1 MAYTGNGAF
10 GGLDARRA
18 AADGAIRDMG
28 NMSLRYSPAISNRTA
43 RRNIKNGWTDFGG
56 AYYGER
62 DFVVRGGKLYD
73 GDTEVCPVSPGE
85 KSMAVLE
92 NNLYVFPDK
101 IRYNTADKTLKDFNV
116 TVSNEGNYY
125 GSVFIDY
132 YQTKTENGDFIE
144 TVYHASGIG
153 FKTTAFDSIPFKA
166 GERLKIKVTRRRKWQ
181 VGSFVNVEFEKE
193 VVPEAVNYESD
204 NATYG
209 ACYVMRLPL
218 DTFDELA
225 YEDYFTGR
233 KDLYKPLEVEVTVS
247 YPVPD
252 MDGIFASDNRLW
264 GYKGREIYA
273 SALGDGMNWTDY
285 DTFATSS
292 WAATTKTGDDI
303 TAGVDFGG
311 TPVFFAENAAYKI
324 YGENPKEFQ
333 YARQDI
339 IGVTKGDHK
348 SVAVGAGYIFYLSRR
363 GIYAWTGG
371 VPQLISAP
379 LGEER
384 ITDAVGG
391 SDGAVY
397 YLSCKQD
404 WRQNLYVFDPMTF
417 AWVREDDTEAVDI
430 RLRGRDLCMVTVS
443 GDVHLIGD
451 VYDEIGALEDGVR
464 YYLETA
470 DYNDGAVTQK
480 SAKNILIQHELAG
493 GEADVCVSY
502 DGEPWNHVYT
512 LYDTDGKKITS
523 VIPLREKRYRTM
535 RIRIEGDGEIV
546 IYYMMRDVAPRTER
560 TGGEKNVY
568 Q

>member
-28 NMSLRYSPAISNRTA
+28 NMSLRFSPAISNRTA

-73 GDTEVCPVSPGE
+73 GDTAVCPVSTGE

-92 NNLYVFPDK
+92 SKLYILPDK
-101 IRYNTADKTLKDFNV
+101 IEYDTANRTYKNYGYSLTNKDNGKRAWV
-116 TVSNEGNYY
+116 GWSYRSEEV
-125 GSVFIDY
+125 
-132 YQTKTENGDFIE
+132 GDFIE
-144 TVYHASGIG
+144 TTYLNEFLVLHGADFPSFPFEEDELIYIDMETADGEKSMVYRVKPENVLLAYTEVSGINAQVWNIKFPLG
-153 FKTTAFDSIPFKA
+153 TFTDIAGDPSSSIVPV
-166 GERLKIKVTRRRKWQ
+166 KVTVR
-181 VGSFVNVEFEKE
+181 
-193 VVPEAVNYESD
+193 YD
-204 NATYG
+204 I
-209 ACYVMRLPL
+209 
-218 DTFDELA
+218 
-225 YEDYFTGR
+225 
-233 KDLYKPLEVEVTVS
+233 
-247 YPVPD
+247 PD

-264 GYKGREIYA
+264 GYKGREIYC
-273 SALGDGMNWTDY
+273 SSLGNGIEWSDY
-285 DTFATSS
+285 DTLATSS
-292 WAATTKTGDDI
+292 WAATTKTGDNI

-404 WRQNLYVFDPMTF
+404 GRQNLYVFDPMTF

-430 RLRGRDLCMVTVS
+430 RLRGRDLCMVTGG

-451 VYDEIGALEDGVR
+451 VYDEIGDEENGIR

-568 Q
+568 L

>member
-43 RRNIKNGWTDFGG
+43 RRSIKNGWTDFGG

-73 GDTEVCPVSPGE
+73 GDTAVCSVSAGE

-92 NNLYVFPDK
+92 SKLYILPDK
-101 IRYNTADKTLKDFNV
+101 IEYDTASRTYKNYGYSLTNKDNGKRAWV
-116 TVSNEGNYY
+116 GWS
-125 GSVFIDY
+125 
-132 YQTKTENGDFIE
+132 YQKEEVGDFIE
-144 TVYHASGIG
+144 TTFLNEFLVLHGADFPSFPFEEDELIYIDMETTDGKKSMVYRVKPENILLAYTEVGGINAKVWNIKFPLG
-153 FKTTAFDSIPFKA
+153 TFTDVAGNPSVSIIPV
-166 GERLKIKVTRRRKWQ
+166 KVTVR
-181 VGSFVNVEFEKE
+181 
-193 VVPEAVNYESD
+193 YD
-204 NATYG
+204 I
-209 ACYVMRLPL
+209 
-218 DTFDELA
+218 
-225 YEDYFTGR
+225 
-233 KDLYKPLEVEVTVS
+233 
-247 YPVPD
+247 PD

-264 GYKGREIYA
+264 GYKGREIYC
-273 SALGDGMNWTDY
+273 SALGNGTEWSDY
-285 DTFATSS
+285 DTLATSS
-292 WAATTKTGDDI
+292 WAATTKTGDTI
-303 TAGVDFGG
+303 TAGCDFGG

-339 IGVTKGDHK
+339 IGVTSGDHK

-404 WRQNLYVFDPMTF
+404 GRQNLYVFDPMTF

-568 Q
+568 L

>member
-28 NMSLRYSPAISNRTA
+28 NMSLRFSPAISNRTA

-73 GDTEVCPVSPGE
+73 GDTAVCSVSAGE

-92 NNLYVFPDK
+92 SKLYILPDK
-101 IRYNTADKTLKDFNV
+101 IEYDTANRTYKHYGYSLTNKDNSKRAWV
-116 TVSNEGNYY
+116 GWSYRIEEV
-125 GSVFIDY
+125 
-132 YQTKTENGDFIE
+132 GDFIE
-144 TVYHASGIG
+144 TTYLNEFLVLHGEDFPSFPFEEGELIYIDMETADGEKSMIYRVKPENVLLAYTESNGINAQVWNIKFPLG
-153 FKTTAFDSIPFKA
+153 TFTDVAGNPSLSIVPV
-166 GERLKIKVTRRRKWQ
+166 KVTVR
-181 VGSFVNVEFEKE
+181 
-193 VVPEAVNYESD
+193 YD
-204 NATYG
+204 I
-209 ACYVMRLPL
+209 
-218 DTFDELA
+218 
-225 YEDYFTGR
+225 
-233 KDLYKPLEVEVTVS
+233 
-247 YPVPD
+247 PD

-264 GYKGREIYA
+264 GYKGREIYC
-273 SALGDGMNWTDY
+273 SALGNGTEWSDY
-285 DTFATSS
+285 DTLATSS
-292 WAATTKTGDDI
+292 WAATTKTGDII

-404 WRQNLYVFDPMTF
+404 GRQNLYVFDPMTF

-430 RLRGRDLCMVTVS
+430 RLRGRDLCMVTVD

-451 VYDEIGALEDGVR
+451 VYDEIGDEENGIR

-568 Q
+568 L

>member
-62 DFVVRGGKLYD
+62 DFVVRGRKLYD
-73 GDTEVCPVSPGE
+73 GDTAVCSVSAGE

-92 NNLYVFPDK
+92 SKLYILPDK
-101 IRYNTADKTLKDFNV
+101 IEYDTANRTYKHYGYSLTNKDNSKRAWV
-116 TVSNEGNYY
+116 GWGYTDQQV
-125 GSVFIDY
+125 
-132 YQTKTENGDFIE
+132 GDFIE
-144 TVYHASGIG
+144 TTFNSEFLVLHGVDFPSFPFGKGELIYIDMETADGKKSMIYRVKPENILLAYTEVGGINADVWNIRFPVG
-153 FKTTAFDSIPFKA
+153 TFADVA
-166 GERLKIKVTRRRKWQ
+166 GNPSRSVVSVKVTVR
-181 VGSFVNVEFEKE
+181 
-193 VVPEAVNYESD
+193 YD
-204 NATYG
+204 I
-209 ACYVMRLPL
+209 
-218 DTFDELA
+218 
-225 YEDYFTGR
+225 
-233 KDLYKPLEVEVTVS
+233 
-247 YPVPD
+247 PD

-264 GYKGREIYA
+264 GYKGREIYC
-273 SALGDGMNWTDY
+273 SALGNGTEWSDY
-285 DTFATSS
+285 DTLATSS
-292 WAATTKTGDDI
+292 WAATTKTGDNI
-303 TAGVDFGG
+303 TAGVDLGG

-404 WRQNLYVFDPMTF
+404 GRQNLYVFDPMTF

-451 VYDEIGALEDGVR
+451 VYDEIGDEESSIR

-568 Q
+568 K

>member
-1 MAYTGNGAF
+1 
-10 GGLDARRA
+10 
-18 AADGAIRDMG
+18 MG
-28 NMSLRYSPAISNRTA
+28 NMSLRFSPAISNRTA
-43 RRNIKNGWTDFGG
+43 RRSIKNGWTDFGG
-56 AYYGER
+56 AYYGDR

-73 GDTEVCPVSPGE
+73 GDTAVCPVSTGE

-92 NNLYVFPDK
+92 SKLYILPDK
-101 IRYNTADKTLKDFNV
+101 IEYDTANRTYKNYGYSLTNKDNSKRAWVGWGYNREEV
-116 TVSNEGNYY
+116 
-125 GSVFIDY
+125 
-132 YQTKTENGDFIE
+132 GDFIE
-144 TVYHASGIG
+144 IEYNSEFLVLHGTDFQSFPFAKGELIYIDMETADGKKSMIYRVKPENILLAYTEVGGINANVWNIRFPVG
-153 FKTTAFDSIPFKA
+153 TFADIAGNPSTSIVA
-166 GERLKIKVTRRRKWQ
+166 VKVTVR
-181 VGSFVNVEFEKE
+181 
-193 VVPEAVNYESD
+193 YD
-204 NATYG
+204 I
-209 ACYVMRLPL
+209 
-218 DTFDELA
+218 
-225 YEDYFTGR
+225 
-233 KDLYKPLEVEVTVS
+233 
-247 YPVPD
+247 PD

-264 GYKGREIYA
+264 GYKGREIYC
-273 SALGDGMNWTDY
+273 SSLGNGTEWSDY
-285 DTFATSS
+285 DTLATSS
-292 WAATTKTGDDI
+292 WAATTKTGDNI

-339 IGVTKGDHK
+339 IGVTRGDHK

-404 WRQNLYVFDPMTF
+404 GRQNLYVFDPMTF
-417 AWVREDDTEAVDI
+417 AWVREDDTEALDI
-430 RLRGRDLCMVTVS
+430 RLRGRDLCMVTGG

-451 VYDEIGALEDGVR
+451 VYDEIGVVEDGVR

>member
-28 NMSLRYSPAISNRTA
+28 NMSLRYSPAIASRLG
-43 RRNIKNGWTDFGG
+43 RRKIATNYKNFQG
-56 AYYGER
+56 AYYGDREY
-62 DFVVRGGKLYD
+62 VVRGGKLYD
-73 GDTEVCPVSPGE
+73 DGTSVYNLRSGE
-85 KSMAVLE
+85 KSMAMLE
-92 NNLYVFPDK
+92 NNLWIFPDK
-101 IRYNTADKTLKDFNV
+101 IRYNTKTKTAKNFNA
-116 TVSNEGNYY
+116 NLNNIGDYQY
-125 GSVFIDY
+125 AKPAYLDY
-132 YQTKTENGDFIE
+132 YYSQETNGDFIE
-144 TVYHASGIG
+144 TEYYAEGI
-153 FKTTAFDSIPFKA
+153 AFGVKEFGALPFVT
-166 GERLKIKVTRRRKWQ
+166 GEMIKIKITRVETNTGAYRK
-181 VGSFVNVEFEKE
+181 VDFELIT
-193 VVPEAVNYESD
+193 VPTEISYESYSE
-204 NATYG
+204 NYG
-209 ACYVMRLPL
+209 GAIYVIKLPL
-218 DTFDELA
+218 DTLA
-225 YEDYFTGR
+225 PIVESNRR
-233 KDLYKPLEVEVTVS
+233 KRLLEVEVT
-247 YPVPD
+247 YAIPE
-252 MDGIFASDNRLW
+252 MDGVFASDNRLW
-264 GYKGREIYA
+264 GYKGREMYC
-273 SALGDGMNWTDY
+273 SALGDGSVWMDY
-285 DTFATSS
+285 DTLATSS

-404 WRQNLYVFDPMTF
+404 GRQNLYVFDPMTF

-430 RLRGRDLCMVTVS
+430 RLRGRDLCMVTRG

-451 VYDEIGALEDGVR
+451 VYDEIGAVEDGVR

-568 Q
+568 K